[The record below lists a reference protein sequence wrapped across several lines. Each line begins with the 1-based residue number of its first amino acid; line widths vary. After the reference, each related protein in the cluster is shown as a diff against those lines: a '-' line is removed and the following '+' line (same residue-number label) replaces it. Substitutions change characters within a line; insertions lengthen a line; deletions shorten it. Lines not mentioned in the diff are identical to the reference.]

1 MLDSMITAHT
11 PTRAEA
17 SDVANAVYEGA
28 DAVMLSAETAVGKH
42 PVRVVDMMDRII
54 KQTENDPAYRQ
65 LLNAGQAKPRQTTSD
80 TIMEAASQASA
91 TLPAAA
97 IVTFTTSG
105 ATALRAARKRPPV
118 AILALTPD
126 IGVARN
132 LAGVWGVHA
141 VVVEQMDDYEKM
153 ESAAIQCATEVDYAR
168 SGDTIVIT
176 AGLPLQAS
184 GVTNVMRLVRVEQQ
198 DPGQTAH

>member
-1 MLDSMITAHT
+1 
-11 PTRAEA
+11 
-17 SDVANAVYEGA
+17 
-28 DAVMLSAETAVGKH
+28 
-42 PVRVVDMMDRII
+42 
-54 KQTENDPAYRQ
+54 

-80 TIMEAASQASA
+80 TIMESANQAAE

-118 AILALTPD
+118 PIVALTPCV
-126 IGVARN
+126 GVARS

-153 ESAAIQCATEVDYAR
+153 EAAAIRCATEADYAR

-176 AGLPLQAS
+176 AGLPLKTS

-198 DPGQTAH
+198 DLGQTAT